1 MTTNNDI
8 AMKARKSLRY
18 FEGPRTTMKLII
30 IHHEVAPVV
39 VIIYVK
45 LSLGLSSPYLIQDC
59 SVRQELMQI
68 NKINFLISSGFCK
81 RKFSSL

>member
-1 MTTNNDI
+1 
-8 AMKARKSLRY
+8 
-18 FEGPRTTMKLII
+18 MKLII
-30 IHHEVAPVV
+30 IYNEGAPVV

-81 RKFSSL
+81 RKFSSLWRVEVKTK